1 MLMRCFGSG
10 FVCPMKSNVLWS
22 FIMRKFVGFTGILS
36 AIMAPVSI
44 GFWLVGE
51 IDLTQMVVF
60 VLAFFGMAFLI
71 MWELDHFECMD

>member
-1 MLMRCFGSG
+1 MTAPVFSLF
-10 FVCPMKSNVLWS
+10 FLLES
-22 FIMRKFVGFTGILS
+22 FMRKFVGFTGILS

-60 VLAFFGMAFLI
+60 VLAFFGMSFLI